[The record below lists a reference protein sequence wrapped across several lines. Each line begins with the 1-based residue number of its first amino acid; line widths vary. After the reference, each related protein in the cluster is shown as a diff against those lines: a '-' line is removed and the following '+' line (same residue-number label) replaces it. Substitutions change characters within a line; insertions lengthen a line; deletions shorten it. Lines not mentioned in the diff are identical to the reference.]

1 MFSENTN
8 AIGGYRSIG
17 YVENGMHPKLN
28 CVLIETTVLDRSV
41 QISRLLFLRERG

>member
-28 CVLIETTVLDRSV
+28 CVLIERSF
-41 QISRLLFLRERG
+41 STAPSK